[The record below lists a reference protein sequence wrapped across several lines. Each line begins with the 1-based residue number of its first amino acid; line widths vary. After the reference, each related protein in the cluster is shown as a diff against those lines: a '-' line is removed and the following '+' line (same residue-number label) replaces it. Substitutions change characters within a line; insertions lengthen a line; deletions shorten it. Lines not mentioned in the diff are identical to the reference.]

1 MKLKSVAPQLGAQ
14 WVRLGFAVFFRRP
27 FAFTA
32 LFAIFLFAALLLMLV
47 PVAGGV
53 LLLMS
58 LPLLG
63 LGFMVATQ
71 RTIQGQPPMPSV
83 FVEPLRGN
91 AAHRKTMIQ
100 LCVLYA
106 LATLAII
113 GLSDWVDGGRFEAL
127 QGAIAKSEALDVLF
141 DDPQLRFGLI
151 VRFGLAA
158 LLSIPFWYAPA
169 LIHWDGQGLAQS
181 LFSSTL
187 AFWRA
192 RGAFVVYVLVWA
204 LVIGFFGLLVSIVF
218 SLLGNPQLAN
228 VAALPGALMFTT
240 VFYTSLYFTFA
251 DSFELASAEQP
262 AAS

>member
-27 FAFTA
+27 IAFTA
-32 LFAIFLFAALLLMLV
+32 LFAGFLFAALVLMQV

-63 LGFMVATQ
+63 LGFMLATQ
-71 RTIQGQPPMPSV
+71 RAIDGQPPRPGM
-83 FVEPLRGN
+83 FVTALRGD
-91 AAHRKTMIQ
+91 AARRKTLIQ
-100 LCVLYA
+100 LCVVYA
-106 LATLAII
+106 LATLSII
-113 GLSDWVDGGRFEAL
+113 ALSDWADGGTFEAL
-127 QGAIAKSEALDVLF
+127 QKAMAGSEANREVLDALLA
-141 DDPQLRFGLI
+141 DSQLHFGLF

-158 LLSIPFWYAPA
+158 LLSVPFWYAPA
-169 LIHWDGQGLAQS
+169 LIHWDGQGLWQS

-192 RGAFVVYVLVWA
+192 RGAFVVYVLVWT

-218 SLLGNPQLAN
+218 SLLGSPQMAS

-251 DSFELASAEQP
+251 DSFELAATAQ
-262 AAS
+262 